1 MARWSEI
8 ESAAPKLAGRVLA
21 RFDAGRHK
29 VLATLRQDGSPRVSG
44 IESSFAGADL
54 WFGGMA
60 DSRKV
65 LDLLRDPRFALHSAS
80 VDPPAWTGN
89 AKVAGRA
96 VAVTDPAELTA
107 VIAAEGEPPGPAR
120 YFRAEIT
127 ELVLTHLGDP
137 ADHLVIEFWREGEGL
152 RRVERR

>member
-1 MARWSEI
+1 MASWDEV
-8 ESAAPKLAGRVLA
+8 SATEPAIANAA
-21 RFDAGRHK
+21 RALFDAQKHK
-29 VLATLRQDGSPRVSG
+29 TLATLRADGSPRISG
-44 IESSFAGADL
+44 IEVAFVAGEL

-80 VDPPAWTGN
+80 ADPPAWSGD

-96 VAVTDPAELTA
+96 VAVTEPAVL
-107 VIAAEGEPPGPAR
+107 AALVAATGEPPGPAR
-120 YFRAEIT
+120 YFRADLT
-127 ELVLTHLGDP
+127 EVVLTRLGDP
-137 ADHLVIEFWREGEGL
+137 PDHLLIEFWHEGRGL